1 MGRNVL
7 CPVLLGC
14 AVAAV
19 SGCYESPDVTLY
31 EPGVYKGRTDPLL
44 AKERS
49 PEQQQA
55 LRARFE
61 LGQTDR

>member
-1 MGRNVL
+1 MGRKLL
-7 CPVLLGC
+7 CSGLLGI
-14 AVAAV
+14 ALGAL

-31 EPGVYKGRTDPLL
+31 EPGVYKGTVDPLL

-49 PEQQQA
+49 PEQQQR